1 MSTASIAGDRIR
13 SFVERVESIEEEI
26 KGCQDARKDVYS
38 EAKGEGFDVAVLKEI
53 VARRKKDKDKLDE
66 EASLLDLYEQA
77 MQGAADE

>member
-13 SFVERVESIEEEI
+13 SFVERVETIEEEI
-26 KGCQDARKDVYS
+26 KASQESRKDVYS
-38 EAKGEGFDVAVLKEI
+38 EAKGEGFDVAVLREI

-77 MQGAADE
+77 MQGAASE